1 VKRIGIALAIWT
13 AVALLFALQ
22 LSNDARYSGHPI
34 GQAQAVALAL
44 AGWYGWA
51 ILSPLIIYLARRTR
65 RIAAH
70 VPLSIILTFAKIAL
84 TTELLRAAGMSQ
96 RAVSLLVNLPVNLAA
111 YWAVAAAT
119 WAIDAHLRSSRL
131 EASLAEARLE
141 LLRSQIQP
149 HFLFN
154 TLHAI
159 SELMHEDVEAAD
171 RMTTRLAELLRAS
184 LDTAG
189 RQQVPLRDELAI
201 LDRYV
206 GIERVR
212 FGDRLRITIDADP
225 LLLDALVPSF
235 LLQPLVENAIRHAA
249 GSVSVSV
256 SAGLVIEVRDDGPG
270 FGAPHPAPL
279 PARRGEGARRAGEG
293 LGLANIRER
302 LQQLYGEKARMT
314 LNRGPGAIV
323 RIELPA

>member
-1 VKRIGIALAIWT
+1 MKRVAGVLAIWT
-13 AVALLFALQ
+13 AVALLFAVQ

-34 GQAQAVALAL
+34 GKPQALALAL

-51 ILSPLIIYLARRTR
+51 VLSPLVIMLARRTR
-65 RIAAH
+65 RVVLH
-70 VPLSIILTFAKIAL
+70 LPVSVVLTFLKIAL

-111 YWAVAAAT
+111 YWAIAGAT
-119 WAIDAHLRSSRL
+119 WAIDAHVRSSKL

-141 LLRSQIQP
+141 LLRSQIHP

-154 TLHAI
+154 TLNAI
-159 SELMHEDVEAAD
+159 AELMHEDVDAAD

-189 RQQVPLRDELAI
+189 RQQVPLRDELDI

-206 GIERVR
+206 SIERVR
-212 FGDRLRITIDADP
+212 LGDRLRFEVDVDP
-225 LLLDALVPSF
+225 HLLDAPVPSF

-249 GSVSVSV
+249 SFISVSV

-270 FGAPHPAPL
+270 FPEAPIP
-279 PARRGEGARRAGEG
+279 GVG
-293 LGLANIRER
+293 LSNVRER
-302 LQQLYGEKARMT
+302 LRQLYGDKARLI
-314 LNRGPGAIV
+314 LNSGPGAVV